1 METVAAAESRF
12 GTPVWLARDLVQAD
26 AVIVVNRIKP
36 HTDFYGPIE
45 SGLVKMLVIG
55 AGKQRGAARPTGSP
69 SVTGSRPC
77 CGSMPAPPLQRL
89 PVLYGVA
96 LLEDQHELTAELHL
110 LPASEI
116 IEREPSLL
124 ERAKALMPSVPF
136 DVFDCLIIDEIG
148 KEISGAGI
156 DSKIVGR
163 IDLRFAAQPDRPHIT
178 RIVVRDLTAASHG
191 NAIGI
196 GSADFTTTRLL
207 AAVDRDATA
216 VNCITSIS
224 PEAGRLPIAFDRDV
238 DAVQAAYETSGAASP
253 EEFSVVWIR
262 NTLCL
267 EEILVSTA
275 LLPQAR
281 SCPDL
286 EIDGDPFPFP
296 AAADGALGPTWSD
309 D

>member
-1 METVAAAESRF
+1 MA
-12 GTPVWLARDLVQAD
+12 
-26 AVIVVNRIKP
+26 
-36 HTDFYGPIE
+36 
-45 SGLVKMLVIG
+45 
-55 AGKQRGAARPTGSP
+55 SP
-69 SVTGSRPC
+69 CLRTSTSV
-77 CGSMPAPPLQRL
+77 
-89 PVLYGVA
+89 
-96 LLEDQHELTAELHL
+96 TAELHL
-110 LPASEI
+110 LPASDI
-116 IEREPSLL
+116 VEREPGLL
-124 ERAKALMPSVPF
+124 ERAKALMPSIPF

-148 KEISGAGI
+148 KEISGSGI

-163 IDLRFAAQPDRPHIT
+163 IDLRFAAAPDRPRIT

-238 DAVQAAYETSGAASP
+238 DAVRAAYETSGAASP
-253 EEFSVVWIR
+253 EEFSLVWIR

-267 EEILVSTA
+267 KELLVSTA
-275 LLPQAR
+275 LLSQAQSR
-281 SCPDL
+281 PDL
-286 EIDGDPFPFP
+286 SIDGDPFPFP
-296 AAADGALGPTWSD
+296 AAADGALEPAWSD